1 MIGKFYFSIR
11 ILYTTYLIR
20 PLSLNGESIAS
31 VQSVFFCVVVVVSVQ
46 QPHFQLTFRSNSLTE
61 SSTNQHTSSYYQIFN
76 NGFFDMKEAKEL
88 VLGKKNKSNIMKSQA
103 ERYQATSKDHN
114 LTTIPTEIF
123 NAVEEHQVDVKNLGF
138 KPNRNDSKECFGITK
153 W

>member
-20 PLSLNGESIAS
+20 LLSLDGESIAS

-46 QPHFQLTFRSNSLTE
+46 QPTFQSNSLTE

-88 VLGKKNKSNIMKSQA
+88 VLGKKKQS
-103 ERYQATSKDHN
+103 
-114 LTTIPTEIF
+114 PT
-123 NAVEEHQVDVKNLGF
+123 L
-138 KPNRNDSKECFGITK
+138 
-153 W
+153 